1 MRGDANQQAV
11 MLTAITPDAK
21 VPQDHPIRAIKPIVD
36 RALRD
41 LSPVFTA
48 MYAKVGRPSIP
59 PEHLLKA
66 ELLRAFFTVPSAR
79 RFCEQLEYNLLFKWF
94 LDLNIDDPA
103 FDAST
108 FSKNQERLLKHDVA
122 RQFLAAV
129 TAEAK
134 RRQLLSSDHF
144 TVDGTLLQA
153 WASLK
158 SVRPRDDDGAP
169 PAGGGRNR
177 DVDFRGQRRRNETHV
192 SQTDPEARLARK
204 GDGQETK
211 LCFAGH
217 VLMENRTGLVVDLLL
232 TQATGTAEREAALEL
247 LGRRGNRQRATVGA
261 DKAYDTTDFIDGCRA
276 LNVTPQVAQHT
287 TRRRS
292 RIDRRTTRHRGY
304 AIAQRIRKRVE
315 EIFGWVKTVGGG
327 RKLRYLGVA
336 RNEAWATIAGAA
348 YNLVRMAH
356 IERAQAA
363 G

>member
-1 MRGDANQQAV
+1 MRGDANQQAT
-11 MLTAITPDAK
+11 MLTAIAPDAK

-36 RALRD
+36 RALLE
-41 LSPVFTA
+41 LSPVFAA

-108 FSKNQERLLKHDVA
+108 FSKNQERLLRHDVA

-129 TAEAK
+129 TAEAE

-158 SVRPRDDDGAP
+158 SVHPRDGDGAP
-169 PAGGGRNR
+169 PPGGRNP

-192 SQTDPEARLARK
+192 SRTDPEARLARK

-217 VLMENRTGLVVDLLL
+217 VLMENRNGLVVDMVL
-232 TQATGTAEREAALEL
+232 TEATGASEREAALRL
-247 LGRRGNRQRATVGA
+247 LERRGNRKRATVGA
-261 DKAYDTTDFIDGCRA
+261 DKAYDTTDFVAGCRA

-292 RIDRRTTRHRGY
+292 RIDRRTTRHPGY
-304 AIAQRIRKRVE
+304 AVAQRIRKRVE
-315 EIFGWVKTVGGG
+315 EIFGWMKTVGGG
-327 RKLRYLGVA
+327 RKLRYLGVR

-363 G
+363 A

>member
-1 MRGDANQQAV
+1 M
-11 MLTAITPDAK
+11 
-21 VPQDHPIRAIKPIVD
+21 
-36 RALRD
+36 
-41 LSPVFTA
+41 
-48 MYAKVGRPSIP
+48 
-59 PEHLLKA
+59 
-66 ELLRAFFTVPSAR
+66 PSAR

-158 SVRPRDDDGAP
+158 SVHPRDDGDDAP
-169 PAGGGRNR
+169 PQAGGRNR
-177 DVDFRGQRRRNETHV
+177 EVDFRGQRRRNETHV
-192 SQTDPEARLARK
+192 SRTDSEARLARK

-217 VLMENRTGLVVDLLL
+217 VLMENRNGLVVDMAL
-232 TQATGTAEREAALEL
+232 TEATGTSEREAALRL
-247 LGRRGNRQRATVGA
+247 LERRGNRKRATVAA
-261 DKAYDTTDFIDGCRA
+261 DKAYDTADFVTGCRA

-292 RIDRRTTRHRGY
+292 RIDRRTTRHPGLRRRPAHPQAGRGDL
-304 AIAQRIRKRVE
+304 RLDE
-315 EIFGWVKTVGGG
+315 DGG
-327 RKLRYLGVA
+327 RRAEAPVSRRSAERSLGDDRRGRIQPRQDGPYRTGA
-336 RNEAWATIAGAA
+336 GDRIERGAA
-348 YNLVRMAH
+348 
-356 IERAQAA
+356 AA
-363 G
+363 ALQRQQEGGARSTFR